1 MQKVTLLVKSIVQND
16 PINDSTNLTF
26 RTNIFETSVNYAK
39 SSIIQSKMIGKKKTL
54 FESLS

>member
-1 MQKVTLLVKSIVQND
+1 MQKVTLLVKSIIQND

-39 SSIIQSKMIGKKKTL
+39 SSIIQSKMIGKKTL

>member
-39 SSIIQSKMIGKKKTL
+39 SSIIQSKMIGKKTL